1 MASALHEQPRYG
13 QQARPTPAR
22 LPGHLGKGLAHIQVG
37 QAGGQPL
44 QGRRMRGQLGQQ
56 LLVERPLARQR
67 PLAG

>member
-1 MASALHEQPRYG
+1 
-13 QQARPTPAR
+13 
-22 LPGHLGKGLAHIQVG
+22 LGKGLADIQMR

-44 QGRRMRGQLGQQ
+44 QGRCMRGQLGQQ